1 MRRSDDGVG
10 TFCARPPQGLAA
22 RSIERLR
29 HFVFTWAREG
39 IEAVAYEDR
48 CRVIAID
55 RDLTFSQPVL
65 HQHRDRG
72 VVLEADADGTAAL
85 RRAEPDYVSAV
96 SRMAPAKRR
105 SC

>member
-1 MRRSDDGVG
+1 MRRGDDGVG

-29 HFVFTWAREG
+29 HFVFTLAREG

-55 RDLTFSQPVL
+55 RDLRFSQEATGW
-65 HQHRDRG
+65 DR
-72 VVLEADADGTAAL
+72 VP
-85 RRAEPDYVSAV
+85 RRYVHGRFAS
-96 SRMAPAKRR
+96 
-105 SC
+105 

>member
-1 MRRSDDGVG
+1 MRRGDDGVG

-29 HFVFTWAREG
+29 HFVFTLAREG

-55 RDLTFSQPVL
+55 RDLTFSQ
-65 HQHRDRG
+65 
-72 VVLEADADGTAAL
+72 EARQGPGTAAL
-85 RRAEPDYVSAV
+85 R
-96 SRMAPAKRR
+96 SREIRLLGLWL
-105 SC
+105 